1 MFAVVHHAASSQLRW
16 PCEVPAPDGERH
28 RDGPSLLAL
37 TSDLLLPF
45 AMAQVVVMALII
57 GSAFWMLGNSQ
68 SDARLF
74 FGVSFMSV
82 LFLAMG

>member
-1 MFAVVHHAASSQLRW
+1 M
-16 PCEVPAPDGERH
+16 
-28 RDGPSLLAL
+28 
-37 TSDLLLPF
+37 T
-45 AMAQVVVMALII
+45 QVVFMALII